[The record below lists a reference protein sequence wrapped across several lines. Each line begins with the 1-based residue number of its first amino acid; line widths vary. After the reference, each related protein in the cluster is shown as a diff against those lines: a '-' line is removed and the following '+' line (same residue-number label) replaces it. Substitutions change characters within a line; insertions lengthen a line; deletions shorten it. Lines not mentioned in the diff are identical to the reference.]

1 MGLSWD
7 NEKSN
12 QHHYLVKQ
20 SYSENILQVHR

>member
-20 SYSENILQVHR
+20 PYSENILQVHR